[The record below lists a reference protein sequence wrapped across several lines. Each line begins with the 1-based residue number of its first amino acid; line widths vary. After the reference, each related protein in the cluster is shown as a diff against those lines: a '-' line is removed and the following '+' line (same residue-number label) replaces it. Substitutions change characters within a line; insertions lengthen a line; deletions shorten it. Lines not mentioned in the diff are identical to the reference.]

1 VQSALKTSYKIE
13 YGVGTANS
21 FSADQGYSEH
31 QLGTTI
37 DFTTPANGSALSGF
51 DKTTTYTWLQKN
63 AYLYGFSLSYPK
75 GNTHFVFEPWH
86 WRYVGVELAKK
97 LHDENKTLY
106 DLDQRDIDTYL
117 IKFFD

>member
-1 VQSALKTSYKIE
+1 MT
-13 YGVGTANS
+13 YGAGTANS

-31 QLGTTI
+31 QLGTTV
-37 DFTTPANGSALSGF
+37 DFTNPTIGAMLTSFEKSMGYA
-51 DKTTTYTWLQKN
+51 WLQKN

-97 LHDENKTLY
+97 LHDEGKTLY